1 MTNMKAEPQT
11 CALIIFGAS
20 GDLTQRK
27 LIPALHS
34 LDCEGRL
41 PSGLRI
47 MGVARTE
54 FTDQEFRE
62 RMHKGVAKYGR
73 LEPTSWGNFSERL
86 FYMPGSYDD
95 PETYHRLGECLS
107 SWGQEPETGGNRL
120 FYLATPPQLYP
131 VIVRRLGEAGLNHCS
146 SGWTRIIIEKPF
158 GHDLESAHALNEEV
172 HANFQEEQIYRIDH
186 YLGKETVQN
195 LLAFRFAN
203 FIFQELWG
211 RNYVD
216 HVQITAAE
224 NVGVENRA
232 GFYDEAGVMRDMV
245 QNHLLQLLALT
256 AMEPPAVMDAKA
268 LRDEKVKV
276 LHAVSPI
283 TLQDGVWARYEG
295 YRDEEGVAPDSDT
308 PTYVALKLYV
318 NNWRWQGVPF
328 YLRTGKNLARKD
340 TEITLQFKQ
349 VPHLIFQDEPQM
361 GANHLSICI
370 QPDEGMHLRFEL
382 KVPGAEMRTSPVNM
396 DFHYQDIF
404 GDQALPEAYERLL
417 LDALQGDASLF
428 ARSDEIERAWEL
440 VDPAL
445 KEWESL
451 PKPPLAIYEAHSWGP
466 AEADELLRR
475 DGREWAV
482 CCDDHSKQKN

>member
-1 MTNMKAEPQT
+1 MTNMKAEPQS

-41 PSGLRI
+41 PSGVNIL
-47 MGVARTE
+47 GVARTE
-54 FTDQEFRE
+54 YSDDEFRD
-62 RMHKGVAKYGR
+62 RMHEGVAKYGR
-73 LEPTSWGNFSERL
+73 LEPTSWGGFSERL

-95 PETYHRLGECLS
+95 PETYRRLDERLQ
-107 SWGQEPETGGNRL
+107 SWDQERNTEGHRL

-131 VIVRRLGEAGLNHCS
+131 VIVGRLGEAGLNHNQ

-158 GHDLESAHALNEEV
+158 GHDLESAHALNDDV

-211 RNYVD
+211 RNFVD

-224 NVGVENRA
+224 DVGVENRA
-232 GFYDEAGVMRDMV
+232 GYYDEAGVMRDMV

-256 AMEPPAVMDAKA
+256 AMEPPAAMNAKA

-276 LHAVSPI
+276 LQAVSPI
-283 TLQDGVWARYEG
+283 TLQDGIWGRYEG
-295 YRDEEGVAPDSDT
+295 YREEEGVAPGSNT
-308 PTYVALKLYV
+308 PTFVALKLYV

-349 VPHLIFQDEPQM
+349 VPHLIFPEEPQM

-396 DFHYQDIF
+396 DFHYQDFF

-445 KEWESL
+445 KDWERLS
-451 PKPPLAIYEAHSWGP
+451 KPPLAIYEARSWGP

-475 DGREWAV
+475 NGRAWTV
-482 CCDDHSKQKN
+482 CCDDNHHGKN